1 MTASKEYDRII
12 AEAQK
17 TLFKVFFYVIF
28 LVKLKYK
35 EIIVKCR

>member
-17 TLFKVFFYVIF
+17 TLFKVFFMLYF
-28 LVKLKYK
+28 QLS
-35 EIIVKCR
+35 